1 MHCNQIYCY
10 RNTRKKSCSVGT
22 IEEEKARESCGCSA
36 ATGRAKWIILHTHTG
51 RVRHGLVGV
60 GGKRLS
66 IFGVTGKTP
75 PLHPHLWLPFQ
86 FFLLFFFF
94 FFLLKYYPRVG
105 CTLNFLPTQK
115 TAAKCQVSARMLAS
129 FCGPP
134 PNVRM
139 RGTCGNCRSCS
150 NVATRCSPPSSNIT
164 TSGWNWKSSSGLSLA
179 VKFHNLPRPSQQLG
193 AQCPIALATGSCCGR
208 CCHSR
213 ETAALRMQQN
223 TCFYAIAT
231 ELETVSF

>member
-75 PLHPHLWLPFQ
+75 HCIRICGFHFNFSPL
-86 FFLLFFFF
+86 FLF

-129 FCGPP
+129 FLWAAAKCQDAWH
-134 PNVRM
+134 VRQLPQLQQ
-139 RGTCGNCRSCS
+139 RRN
-150 NVATRCSPPSSNIT
+150 
-164 TSGWNWKSSSGLSLA
+164 SL
-179 VKFHNLPRPSQQLG
+179 
-193 AQCPIALATGSCCGR
+193 LATP
-208 CCHSR
+208 
-213 ETAALRMQQN
+213 QQHHHQRLELKKQQWLV
-223 TCFYAIAT
+223 TC
-231 ELETVSF
+231 S